1 MGAINYG
8 TSQYITMG
16 IVPYCRYEL
25 EEDLAFMDELRREVA
40 EYGGDIDEALND
52 YINDCEECDRA
63 NAESIIEKYDIHYW
77 RIELKNGY
85 YDGFYLDIESRYG
98 IAFDDWTDRAEA
110 QKEVTQIKKMLYEL
124 AGVGMVKCTPGWS
137 TGYSSYSE
145 TLKAIDEAVKDM
157 REEVKIK
164 PTWRQYLIDC
174 GEWDYKQERAWRR
187 VYA

>member
-8 TSQYITMG
+8 TSNYITMG
-16 IVPYCRYEL
+16 IVPYDRYEM
-25 EEDLAFMDELRREVA
+25 EEDKDLMEWLCDGMDADPEECLS
-40 EYGGDIDEALND
+40 D
-52 YINDCEECDRA
+52 YINILYEEDYS
-63 NAESIIEKYDIHYW
+63 NAESIIEKYNIHYW

-85 YDGFYLDIESRYG
+85 YDGFYLDIEDNYG

-110 QKEVTQIKKMLYEL
+110 QKEVTQIKNMLYEL
-124 AGVGMVKCTPGWS
+124 AGVGMVKCAPGWS
-137 TGYSSYSE
+137 TGYSSYNE

-157 REEVKIK
+157 REEVKTK
-164 PTWRQYLIDC
+164 PTMRQYLIDC